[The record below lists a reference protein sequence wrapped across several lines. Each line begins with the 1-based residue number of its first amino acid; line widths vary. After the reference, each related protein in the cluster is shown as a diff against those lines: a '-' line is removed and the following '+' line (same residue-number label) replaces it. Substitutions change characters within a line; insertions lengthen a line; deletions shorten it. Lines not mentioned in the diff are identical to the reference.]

1 MAERPL
7 LILPTSSQSRIPR
20 GPRGGA
26 VILRPTPEAQANRF
40 GPSLNR
46 LRSALNRG
54 PDRLLELRDDPQALA
69 PERVVVFEVAG
80 TVDAFARALEAVPGF
95 ELLLEHDIERAAD
108 ELFAERDDRA
118 GRAGERR
125 TDKAVGGRMYLA
137 MPDVAALRQLLTLW
151 ERWQAGQA
159 LPHGLTPFR
168 DVFLQLRTLRP
179 WGPEDRIPPET
190 LAYWREEHRRQP
202 DRAVRTEVELWYRRA
217 ADQRERASHAFQA
230 AVREA
235 GGELIDEAIIPEIAY
250 HGMLVDIPAGAVEV
264 LIQGQRPRLALIDEV
279 MFLRPQTV
287 LSAPSEPET
296 TDGPP
301 LPDGRLAPTVAEPI
315 VALLD
320 GVPVQAHELLD
331 GRLIFDDPDDL
342 QARAIVSRRTH
353 GTAMASLIVHGDLN
367 VAQPPLTRPIYVR
380 PLMIAPADLDE
391 HTPGD
396 RLLVDML
403 YRAILRIKG
412 ADGSNGVAPAVFIV
426 NLSIGDP
433 RRPFANIIS
442 PLARLVDYLAAQ
454 YNILFIVSAGNIR
467 SDLTIPDFDQWTDF
481 ENASAEQREKAV
493 LTALNAAK
501 HERSVL
507 SPAESIN
514 ALTIG
519 SQHIDSVDPRP
530 RHGMAVDPFYDS
542 ELANVS
548 CALGLGYKRAVKPE
562 LYLPGGREYLHMAAA
577 GGGIRA
583 RIGRPQRLYGL
594 SAAAPDATVG
604 GRVNQTAL
612 SDGTSSA
619 TALASRAGHL
629 VFDALM
635 DRDGGS
641 LFADLPP
648 AYYAV
653 VVKTLLVHSARWN
666 SKGDLLK
673 EICGP
678 ADTRRWQ
685 ERAANAARFL
695 GFGIPNV
702 PKVLDCAANQA
713 TLVSY
718 GTIRPEQAQRF
729 SIPLPPSLEGVTDP
743 RAVTIT
749 VTWLS
754 PVRPGHQAYRAV
766 RLEAQPVTPDLAIG
780 VGRDGGQPA
789 DSAVKRGTV
798 FHERFTGESAVPY
811 IDDGHLSVDVWC
823 KDDAGSTPDD
833 VRYAVAFTIEAG
845 TPLPIYE
852 QVEQRLR
859 VRPRP
864 PT

>member
-7 LILPTSSQSRIPR
+7 LILPTPSPSRIPR

-26 VILRPTPEAQANRF
+26 AILPPTPEAQANRL

-46 LRSALNRG
+46 LRNALHRG

-69 PERVVVFEVAG
+69 PERVVVFEIAG

-95 ELLLEHDIERAAD
+95 ELLLEHDTEHVAD

-118 GRAGERR
+118 GREGQRR
-125 TDKAVGGRMYLA
+125 TDKTVGGRLYLA
-137 MPDVAALRQLLTLW
+137 MPDMAALNQLLSLW
-151 ERWQAGQA
+151 DRWQAGQT
-159 LPHGLTPFR
+159 LPRGLTAFR
-168 DVFLQLRTLRP
+168 DVFQQLRTLRP
-179 WGPEDRIPPET
+179 WGPEDRIPAET

-202 DRAVRTEVELWYRRA
+202 DRAVRTEVELWYRRSP
-217 ADQRERASHAFQA
+217 DQRARAGQAFQA
-230 AVREA
+230 AVHEA
-235 GGELIDEAIIPEIAY
+235 GGAVIDEATIPEIAY
-250 HGMLVDIPAGAVEV
+250 HGMLVDIPAAAVEALV
-264 LIQGQRPRLALIDEV
+264 DGQRPALALLDEV

-287 LSAPSEPET
+287 MSAPGEPDT

-301 LPDGRLAPTVAEPI
+301 PPDGAPAPTTTEPI

-320 GVPVQAHELLD
+320 GVPLQAHQRLD
-331 GRLIFDDPDDL
+331 GRLILDDPDNL
-342 QARAIVSRRTH
+342 QRDAIVSRRVH

-367 VAQPPLTRPIYVR
+367 AAQPPLTRPVYVR

-396 RLLVDML
+396 RLLVDVL

-412 ADGSNGVAPAVFIV
+412 ADGVAPTVFVV
-426 NLSIGDP
+426 NLSVGDP

-442 PLARLVDYLAAQ
+442 PLARLIDYLAVQ
-454 YNILFIVSAGNIR
+454 HNILFIVSAGNIR

-481 ENASAEQREKAV
+481 ENATPEKRERAV

-501 HERSVL
+501 HERSLL

-519 SQHIDSVDPRP
+519 SQHIDGVNPRTA
-530 RHGMAVDPFYDS
+530 RGMAVDPFDDA
-542 ELANVS
+542 ELANPS

-562 LYLPGGREYLHMAAA
+562 LYLPGGREHLHMAAA

-583 RIGRPQRLYGL
+583 RIGRSQRLYGL
-594 SAAAPDATVG
+594 SAAAPDGAG
-604 GRVNQTAL
+604 AGRLDQTAL

-619 TALASRAGHL
+619 TALASRAGHHI
-629 VFDALM
+629 FDALM

-648 AYYAV
+648 AYFAV
-653 VVKTLLVHSARWN
+653 AVKTLLVHSARWN

-673 EICGP
+673 DICGP

-695 GFGIPNV
+695 GFGVPNV
-702 PKVLDCAANQA
+702 SRVLECAANQA
-713 TLVSY
+713 TLVGY
-718 GTIRPEQAQRF
+718 GTIRREQAHRYR
-729 SIPLPPSLEGVTDP
+729 IPLPPSLEGVTDP

-754 PVRPGHQAYRAV
+754 PVRPGHQGYRAV
-766 RLEAQPVTPDLAIG
+766 RLEAQPVTPALALG

-789 DSAVKRGTV
+789 DSAIKRGTV
-798 FHERFTGESAVPY
+798 FHERYTGENAVPF
-811 IDDGHLSVDVWC
+811 IDDGHLSLDVWC
-823 KDDAGSTPDD
+823 KDDAGGVPGD
-833 VRYAVAFTIEAG
+833 VRYAIAVTIEAG
-845 TPLPIYE
+845 TPLPIYT

-859 VRPRP
+859 VRPRSP
-864 PT
+864 A